1 MAAEE
6 NPTPQQAGTI
16 TIGQVA
22 RLCMISEERVRQL
35 VKAGYIPKAARGV
48 YPLVG
53 AVQGYI
59 RSLKDD
65 QKSTTKT
72 AGDSRVRDAR
82 AQEIEIRIAEKRR
95 ELVPLEDATA
105 AQDKIIATVV
115 AELTGLPARVT
126 RDVPTRKLI
135 EKELDAARNRMAASL
150 RSSAEALR
158 TGRDVFGDTG
168 EADAGSMGEGEP
180 EVPRKRGRPRSS

>member
-1 MAAEE
+1 MAGNE
-6 NPTPQQAGTI
+6 PQQQSGTI

-22 RLCMISEERVRQL
+22 RLLMISEERVRQL
-35 VKAGYIPKAARGV
+35 VKAGYIPKSARGV

-53 AVQGYI
+53 AIQGYI

-65 QKSTTKT
+65 QKNTSKT

-95 ELVPLEDATA
+95 ELIPIEDATA
-105 AQDKIIATVV
+105 ALDKTLATVV
-115 AELTGLPARVT
+115 AELAGLPARVT
-126 RDVPTRKLI
+126 RDVPTRRAI

-150 RSSAEALR
+150 RASAAAIRTGGDVFADPAEA
-158 TGRDVFGDTG
+158 
-168 EADAGSMGEGEP
+168 EPGSVGAPEP
-180 EVPRKRGRPRSS
+180 EVPRKRGRPRST